1 MRNKILKV
9 IIILLA
15 SLIAIFSFVFYYFLF
30 ESIFK
35 DREESTLVSVEEIL
49 DESSIDTSEIIE
61 SEELVISDDSS
72 EDVEED
78 NPSTKLEMRDVFS
91 QFLLDY
97 EPVSIDSI
105 PEYFEEPY
113 YTIDAIPH
121 FSSLELSTDPWEYYS
136 PLDDLGRCGVATAV
150 LSKDTMPAED
160 RGSIGSIRP
169 SGWHTI
175 KYPDLIPDRYLYNRC
190 HLIAYCLAGE
200 NANEKNL
207 ITGTRYMNVSGMLP
221 FETMLSDYITFTGNH
236 VLYRVTPI
244 FVDDELVARGVQ
256 MEAYSVEDDG
266 DEICFNVFVYN
277 VQPGI
282 EIDYSDGESRMKE
295 K

>member
-30 ESIFK
+30 QSIFK
-35 DREESTLVSVEEIL
+35 DREENTKVSVEEIL
-49 DESSIDTSEIIE
+49 DESSIETSEIIE
-61 SEELVISDDSS
+61 SEELVISDEGF

-105 PEYFEEPY
+105 PEYSDEPY
-113 YTIDAIPH
+113 YTIDDIPH
-121 FSSLELSTDPWEYYS
+121 FSSLELSTDSWEYYS
-136 PLDDLGRCGVATAV
+136 PLDEIGRCGVATAV
-150 LSKDTMPAED
+150 LSKDMMPTED
-160 RGSIGSIRP
+160 RGSIGSIKP

-207 ITGTRYMNVSGMLP
+207 ITGTRYMNVSGMFL
-221 FETMLSDYITFTGNH
+221 FETMVSDYITFTGNH

-266 DEICFNVFVYN
+266 DGICFNVFVYN